1 MIRKKKINSPQ
12 KNKINQQEL
21 LNYWSCFFK
30 KWKQKNKHNKHIF
43 FSHNIISDLF
53 ERRNSN
59 TNSPPSSNTHLEY
72 NETENYKKD
81 ETTKDKKNSNRTNE
95 KLFLPA
101 LPHILNLPDNN
112 SSDHSPHNIHYQRTP
127 NTQKTISFPEK
138 LIFAHPEKFGIVQE
152 DKNDPN
158 YTHVYLYRHKIA
170 LTPNELT
177 QMEKNFMNYN
187 KPKVYQLHNHV
198 NTKKKKM
205 LRCPLRSCQH
215 KVLNNVYIKES
226 LSQHCANYHN
236 NDLKHYIFYYK
247 INHKWET
254 FFYPPLHLQNN
265 PREQNP
271 PTCQNH
277 NNEISPLSTEQNQTN
292 LLKKTS
298 FFCPP
303 LHLQNNPREQNSPTC
318 QNQKNE
324 ISPISIERNQT
335 ELLKK
340 TTSQTDKFLFNTQPV
355 FSQSEQIFITP
366 PPGLV

>member
-1 MIRKKKINSPQ
+1 MSSSYYYFSLLVVIYYCSLLPSCFLGKTFPNELSNFLLLKNETAMIRKKKINSPQ

-198 NTKKKKM
+198 NTKKKK
-205 LRCPLRSCQH
+205 CYV
-215 KVLNNVYIKES
+215 VLFA
-226 LSQHCANYHN
+226 HANIRY
-236 NDLKHYIFYYK
+236 
-247 INHKWET
+247 
-254 FFYPPLHLQNN
+254 
-265 PREQNP
+265 
-271 PTCQNH
+271 
-277 NNEISPLSTEQNQTN
+277 
-292 LLKKTS
+292 
-298 FFCPP
+298 
-303 LHLQNNPREQNSPTC
+303 
-318 QNQKNE
+318 
-324 ISPISIERNQT
+324 
-335 ELLKK
+335 
-340 TTSQTDKFLFNTQPV
+340 
-355 FSQSEQIFITP
+355 
-366 PPGLV
+366 